1 MMGLTL
7 KQRELLDFIGERMAV
22 DGVSPSFEEMKDAMG
37 LKSKSG
43 IHRLLSALEERGFIQ
58 RIHDRARA
66 IEILETPRPRLRP
79 RDICARPLRN
89 EQTDTLIAEMKARG
103 FHVERIAA

>member
-1 MMGLTL
+1 MMGLTQ

-43 IHRLLSALEERGFIQ
+43 IARMIDALVERGIIQ
-58 RIHDRARA
+58 RLPNRARA
-66 IEILETPRPRLRP
+66 IEILETPRPILAP
-79 RDICARPLRN
+79 VKARPLLR
-89 EQTDTLIAEMKARG
+89 EDTDTLIAEMKARG
-103 FHVERIAA
+103 FHVERKAA

>member
-43 IHRLLSALEERGFIQ
+43 IHRLIDALVERGIIQ
-58 RIHDRARA
+58 RLPNRARA
-66 IEILETPRPRLRP
+66 IEILETPRPILAAP
-79 RDICARPLRN
+79 KARPLLR
-89 EQTDTLIAEMKARG
+89 EDTDTLIAEMKARG
-103 FHVERIAA
+103 FHVERAAA